1 MRTTKSREMVIPA
14 RVITAFAALLESL
27 FARYKCIL
35 LLLRY
40 IPRKETILTTEL
52 ALPWHNIHW

>member
-14 RVITAFAALLESL
+14 RIIITFAALLESVEG
-27 FARYKCIL
+27 
-35 LLLRY
+35 RY

-52 ALPWHNIHW
+52 ALPWCNVHW